1 MMQPAGLLENL
12 PVNISISNTV
22 LGMTGK
28 SSLELGKFLTFDFSE
43 VKVCYSSCKV
53 RAGLTSLTHGTSNAA
68 LSLKLE
74 PPFDVFICGVVLS
87 FLDNRELLFLL
98 FLGS

>member
-1 MMQPAGLLENL
+1 MMQLAGLLENL
-12 PVNISISNTV
+12 LGNISIFATV
-22 LGMTGK
+22 LGITGK

-43 VKVCYSSCKV
+43 VKVCCSSCKV
-53 RAGLTSLTHGTSNAA
+53 RVGLTSSTRGTSNAA

-87 FLDNRELLFLL
+87 FLDNQELLFLL